1 MFEISPEVEQITI
14 TKFFKGLILA
24 IIKMLN
30 NNVFSKKKATWI
42 MFLHL
47 PRDNED
53 DFFSIEAKGHTI
65 QSTIYCS
72 QYLEKIFVKA

>member
-30 NNVFSKKKATWI
+30 NNVFSKKKS
-42 MFLHL
+42 HL
-47 PRDNED
+47 NNV
-53 DFFSIEAKGHTI
+53 FTFTKG
-65 QSTIYCS
+65 
-72 QYLEKIFVKA
+72 

>member
-30 NNVFSKKKATWI
+30 NNVFSKKKK
-42 MFLHL
+42 
-47 PRDNED
+47 P
-53 DFFSIEAKGHTI
+53 
-65 QSTIYCS
+65 
-72 QYLEKIFVKA
+72 LE